1 MNGKHSRYF
10 PEDVTHLTD
19 DEGGLEAGDSHRC
32 LCVVTDPGC
41 LLPAA
46 PEPRVLQIHHDG
58 HQWPLGSDWPHPM
71 M

>member
-1 MNGKHSRYF
+1 MNGKDSRYF
-10 PEDVTHLTD
+10 PNDVTNLTD
-19 DEGGLEAGDSHRC
+19 DEGGLEAGDGHRC
-32 LCVVTDPGC
+32 LSVVAEPGG

-58 HQWPLGSDWPHPM
+58 HLGSDWPHPM